1 MLPVRNRRYTC
12 GEFDLGNGR
21 RLYINR
27 GLGYLHRV
35 RFNVR
40 PEITVFRLGQGVSL

>member
-1 MLPVRNRRYTC
+1 LSVRNRRYTC
-12 GEFDLGNGR
+12 GEFDVGHGR

-27 GLGYLHRV
+27 GLGHALRV

-40 PEITVFRLGQGVSL
+40 PEITVFRLCPA